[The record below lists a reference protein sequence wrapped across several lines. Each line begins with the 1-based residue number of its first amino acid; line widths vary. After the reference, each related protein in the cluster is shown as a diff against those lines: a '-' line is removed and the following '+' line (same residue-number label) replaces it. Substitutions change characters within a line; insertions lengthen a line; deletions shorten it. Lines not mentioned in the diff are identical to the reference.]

1 MAAARDDSGLVGGDG
16 SGTEFFSAMGGEM
29 MLEPTPMPQIELV
42 EPEARNDEEVLVHEW
57 RIEQLR
63 SLGLT
68 AALAETFAGVIDWHD
83 RRASRPGLPAGAGTR
98 YRPLN

>member
-1 MAAARDDSGLVGGDG
+1 MTGGSLAAMVPARNSSVPW
-16 SGTEFFSAMGGEM
+16 EERV

-42 EPEARNDEEVLVHEW
+42 EPEARDDEEVLVHEW

-68 AALAETFAGVIDWHD
+68 AAIAETFAGVVDWHD
-83 RRASRPGLPAGAGTR
+83 IAALVERGCTPELALEIVR
-98 YRPLN
+98 

>member
-42 EPEARNDEEVLVHEW
+42 EP
-57 RIEQLR
+57 
-63 SLGLT
+63 
-68 AALAETFAGVIDWHD
+68 
-83 RRASRPGLPAGAGTR
+83 
-98 YRPLN
+98 